1 MAYSGTESP
10 NTKAKYS
17 IAHETTFSTIDTKES
32 FSTTKI
38 FFRKVDLSELLNV
51 ENGEILAKIKAEMQ
65 NCDKVF
71 VKKDVVLRSGNPVL
85 ERFLEKKKPPS
96 GSRPYG
102 RTDVVGILFIFL
114 IDIAPYRMV
123 RSDRKF

>member
-1 MAYSGTESP
+1 M
-10 NTKAKYS
+10 
-17 IAHETTFSTIDTKES
+17 
-32 FSTTKI
+32 
-38 FFRKVDLSELLNV
+38 SELLNV

>member
-1 MAYSGTESP
+1 MRD
-10 NTKAKYS
+10 NTTYKLLGVFWDGKLEYQGE
-17 IAHETTFSTIDTKES
+17 IEYCPRDDILDYRYKRELFDNND
-32 FSTTKI
+32 

-85 ERFLEKKKPPS
+85 ERFLEKR
-96 GSRPYG
+96 SRQAVQG
-102 RTDVVGILFIFL
+102 LMDEQT
-114 IDIAPYRMV
+114 
-123 RSDRKF
+123 